1 MPEHLHSV
9 VVVVFSVGGALQPR
23 KVISSGHTYRWHRQ
37 SRVLL
42 WMEWFHANVW
52 IRSSWKLFVA
62 ENCTEVGIMAA
73 SYGTFRVPINSRAVS
88 GDIFNVLLSGVW
100 ETSWVDQIPGWYSN
114 TIMAHSCDWT
124 VEALWISLTIISCG
138 RSYCR
143 CSSHIATTKA
153 FGHMNLIVF
162 CNMLGYIFGYLSFC
176 LQVDFCEVNLIFR
189 AFCSLTSMGWCSFCC
204 YSRQLFQHFSRSLH
218 YHFSKVLSYPTCVFH
233 EGGCVVIWTYPRRLL
248 ISSTSHSNH
257 GLT

>member
-1 MPEHLHSV
+1 
-9 VVVVFSVGGALQPR
+9 
-23 KVISSGHTYRWHRQ
+23 
-37 SRVLL
+37 
-42 WMEWFHANVW
+42 MEWFHANVW

-162 CNMLGYIFGYLSFC
+162 AICWGTYLGTSHLFTGGFLWGQLDFQGFLFTHFHGLVQFLLLFATVISTFFEVIALSLFKGIVLSDLRFSWGRVCCYLNIP
-176 LQVDFCEVNLIFR
+176 QTPVDFI
-189 AFCSLTSMGWCSFCC
+189 
-204 YSRQLFQHFSRSLH
+204 H
-218 YHFSKVLSYPTCVFH
+218 
-233 EGGCVVIWTYPRRLL
+233 
-248 ISSTSHSNH
+248 
-257 GLT
+257 